1 DQRRVPGVR
10 RSLAVGL
17 RRGAGAAAHGPARSP
32 WRAACG
38 DARGDVLRHRAQ
50 DARAGAG
57 GLGGGAGGL
66 RRVGRGRGREHVV
79 PGAAQRDGPPPQRPQ
94 GAEDLSVQQGLG
106 GTRGGD
112 LLDAVQ
118 LQLLLARP
126 HAPAGRPGVG
136 IPPAHAGD
144 GSRLDGPRLDS
155 GGMGGLPWRSTLTGH
170 HPYNKLSANIEVAL
184 PILAKH
190 VNDERFSYVYVQPSS
205 GVYLTQSVGGA
216 CSSIIH
222 EHVEVYHRYT
232 RRPRDDEGRSDSLF
246 FIHAGCGQINKWWKT
261 RKQKTLAELQ
271 LEGIEWVLRQKKPD
285 YFKSERDW
293 ARAKTAL
300 EEMAREIRD
309 FRKPIKVNHKFSA
322 DL

>member
-1 DQRRVPGVR
+1 MRAGMLLGLLV
-10 RSLAVGL
+10 LAVTV
-17 RRGAGAAAHGPARSP
+17 RVDEAGDKKARLTPEECERLVEQLVNPGKPPFTGKGRPILPEGVSENTLSERQKNVGPA
-32 WRAACG
+32 
-38 DARGDVLRHRAQ
+38 
-50 DARAGAG
+50 
-57 GLGGGAGGL
+57 
-66 RRVGRGRGREHVV
+66 
-79 PGAAQRDGPPPQRPQ
+79 
-94 GAEDLSVQQGLG
+94 
-106 GTRGGD
+106 
-112 LLDAVQ
+112 
-118 LQLLLARP
+118 
-126 HAPAGRPGVG
+126 
-136 IPPAHAGD
+136 
-144 GSRLDGPRLDS
+144 
-155 GGMGGLPWRSTLTGH
+155 
-170 HPYNKLSANIEVAL
+170 YNKLSANIEVAL

-261 RKQKTLAELQ
+261 RKQKTLAELK